1 MLEMTANEKPTVTL
15 KKKKSVRS
23 ACVVFCVEA
32 FQEEPRGEDGGQGAA
47 AGYGRESGVRVSVSL
62 LCGEHERG
70 GAGGEHEADV
80 LPVLLPGACVA
91 V

>member
-47 AGYGRESGVRVSVSL
+47 AGYG
-62 LCGEHERG
+62 
-70 GAGGEHEADV
+70 
-80 LPVLLPGACVA
+80 
-91 V
+91 